1 MPISVKATFAQDGVF
16 FAGEKLNCTITFTNS
31 SPSSAVLISGING
44 TNSGASTPTR
54 QPSSLQQKLQ
64 LHHDQQLQ
72 QQQQQQE
79 QERNGHGN
87 NNNNNSQRNLA
98 ASSNTQSRHAS
109 SQQQQPSGASLTS
122 PSLTPS
128 ALASPTGSPPNP
140 SSNNNNRPTAPL
152 AQNAAAHAN
161 SGSAAP
167 DTNLSTQPRSDA
179 PQKRPGTTVSRAQ
192 SQTRLSSDISHIDVS
207 FQQELNGKN
216 HQQQGSS
223 GDHDQEEQEEQEK
236 TIAVPALS
244 DDEGAAHSP
253 VSPTP
258 RQVQQIEQQ
267 QHQDGG
273 LASISSPGLLGLASF
288 VYRSASFSSLANA
301 FGLSGSEPEQHEH
314 QRPYDEKKLP
324 PLPPPELGGAGTRT
338 SMPVLPPLEVK
349 SPELEEE
356 KTTKESL
363 HDALADQ
370 PPAERRADP
379 NQLSRYGTPIGLGLD
394 SNGSGHVRTGTNG
407 SMSGLSERMIEL
419 QVTDNA
425 DTQSMADD
433 SEYQTPRPSMDAYS
447 TRSSMQSVRG
457 PFQHQYFQ
465 DRPTRRSSLMSNYST
480 LSSPRGLPGQGS
492 KKEALLWGSV
502 QVVGQFMVDGSFIRQ
517 QGFESLKS
525 KTMYRPTGS
534 AGGGA
539 IGGGTLGTV
548 TSSDW
553 RDRANANR
561 LFPVFSTPPSI
572 LFVDLNLAPGESCSY
587 TYQIEL
593 PSDLPPSHRGKTIRF
608 AYNLVLGVQRGSVH
622 TPAKSVQLPFRLYNN
637 ISELGTRPVY
647 DMMSPVIWHKDTAIS
662 HLVGQGRQTEKPAIN
677 PKLARKQF
685 EDYVEELLQSIK
697 PASDESSTL
706 NTRELTRR
714 ESDAYK
720 DEDTIHAQT
729 CLEKVALLSRSSSS
743 ASYDIC
749 KNNVPVAKLSLIKTR
764 FKLGET
770 VHGVISFSSREIPT
784 YQISVTL
791 ETVEA
796 IEPNFACRSAA
807 QTAKLTKRVHAE
819 LHESCIDTMRTSFS
833 LCIPPTATPE
843 FKTSTLTLK
852 WYLRVEFITGPANQ
866 PRFKMTSVD
875 ERRSQYHAVES
886 LSNESFDCSVPIQVY
901 PTSYET
907 GALFP
912 PTMSFNLA

>member
-31 SPSSAVLISGING
+31 SAGSSGLLSTING
-44 TNSGASTPTR
+44 GNGASTPSR
-54 QPSSLQQKLQ
+54 PSTSLQHKLQ

-72 QQQQQQE
+72 QQLQLQQQQQYQQ
-79 QERNGHGN
+79 QESNGHG
-87 NNNNNSQRNLA
+87 NNSQRNLA
-98 ASSNTQSRHAS
+98 SSSSQSRHAS
-109 SQQQQPSGASLTS
+109 NQQQPVVASPTS
-122 PSLTPS
+122 PSSTPS
-128 ALASPTGSPPNP
+128 ALASPFGSPLKP
-140 SSNNNNRPTAPL
+140 NNNQPTASL
-152 AQNAAAHAN
+152 AQNAIVHDN
-161 SGSAAP
+161 NGTAP
-167 DTNLSTQPRSDA
+167 DANLKTQPRSDA
-179 PQKRPGTTVSRAQ
+179 PKQRPGTTVGRAQ
-192 SQTRLSSDISHIDVS
+192 SQTRLSSDISHVDVS
-207 FQQELNGKN
+207 SRNQEQELNNQKL
-216 HQQQGSS
+216 HQQQQGS
-223 GDHDQEEQEEQEK
+223 GDQEQNDQEEQEK
-236 TIAVPALS
+236 TIAVPASS
-244 DDEGAAHSP
+244 DDEGATQSP

-288 VYRSASFSSLANA
+288 VYRSAPFSSLANA
-301 FGLSGSEPEQHEH
+301 FGLSGSESEQQQQQHS
-314 QRPYDEKKLP
+314 Y
-324 PLPPPELGGAGTRT
+324 ELGGAGTRT
-338 SMPVLPPLEVK
+338 YMPVLPPLEVK
-349 SPELEEE
+349 SPEFEEE

-363 HDALADQ
+363 HDTLAYQ
-370 PPAERRADP
+370 PSSEKKVDP
-379 NQLSRYGTPIGLGLD
+379 EQLNRYGTPIGLGLD
-394 SNGSGHVRTGTNG
+394 SNGSRHVRTGTNG

-433 SEYQTPRPSMDAYS
+433 SEYQTPRPSMDNYS

-457 PFQHQYFQ
+457 PYQHQFYQ
-465 DRPTRRSSLMSNYST
+465 DMPTRRSSLMSNYST
-480 LSSPRGLPGQGS
+480 HSSPRGLPGQGP

-517 QGFESLKS
+517 QGFESLKT

-548 TSSDW
+548 NSSDW

-662 HLVGQGRQTEKPAIN
+662 YLVGQGRHVEKPATN

-697 PASDESSTL
+697 PSSEESIPL

-729 CLEKVALLSRSSSS
+729 CLEKVALLSRSTSS

-770 VHGVISFSSREIPT
+770 VHGVVSFSSREIPT

-866 PRFKMTSVD
+866 SRFKMTSVD